1 MSSVTFEELSAR
13 IAILE
18 AIVTDN
24 ISKGNK
30 GKQVKT
36 SLKKD
41 GTERKKRTLSAYQ
54 IFCNEN
60 RAEVQAEL
68 LEQAGSEVKLA
79 RGAVLSELGSRWK
92 SLGEEERKKWT
103 DKCDMP
109 NISCEGE
116 KKEIKETTEEEVKV
130 EIEQKI
136 NDKVEDEVNVEVDNK
151 KEKKDKKDKKT
162 KKIVDV
168 A

>member
-18 AIVTDN
+18 AIVSDK

-60 RAEVQAEL
+60 RTIVQAEL
-68 LEQAGSEVKLA
+68 FEKAGIGVKLA

-92 SLGEEERKKWT
+92 SLGEEEKKKWASFSNVLN
-103 DKCDMP
+103 M
-109 NISCEGE
+109 NCEGE
-116 KKEIKETTEEEVKV
+116 KKEIEETTEEEVKV
-130 EIEQKI
+130 EIEEKI
-136 NDKVEDEVNVEVDNK
+136 NDKVEDETNVQVDNK
-151 KEKKDKKDKKT
+151 KEKKEKKDKKT

>member
-18 AIVTDN
+18 AIVTDK

-30 GKQVKT
+30 GKQVKS

-60 RAEVQAEL
+60 RGEVQAEL
-68 LEQAGSEVKLA
+68 LQQAGIEVKLA
-79 RGAVLSELGSRWK
+79 RGAVLSELGFRWK
-92 SLGEEERKKWT
+92 SLGEEVKKKWT
-103 DKCDMP
+103 DKRDML
-109 NISCEGE
+109 NISCEDE
-116 KKEIKETTEEEVKV
+116 KKEIEETAEEEVKV

-136 NDKVEDEVNVEVDNK
+136 NDKVEDEGNLEVDNK
-151 KEKKDKKDKKT
+151 KEKKDKKDKKI